1 MKSIVRACA
10 FAAFVFAFDGLRSL
24 AFDSVGLN
32 YSSVTVNGVPA
43 PYHVR
48 ADRLSVDLAQ
58 PAKMGDKLAIVATYT
73 ARPVRGIYFI
83 RPDKYYPHLQP
94 EIWSQGEAEDNRRWF
109 PTWDEP
115 NQKTPVETIV
125 TVQKGWTVTA
135 NGHLKSHTTTGA
147 TTTWDWDAAAV
158 PALST
163 IETTDSEPGVRN
175 AAWDAVADI
184 KDNAKHAK
192 HKMK

>member
-1 MKSIVRACA
+1 MRFRCIRFCIRRAAQPRVRQRRTEL
-10 FAAFVFAFDGLRSL
+10 FERNRKRRSG
-24 AFDSVGLN
+24 AVPRASR
-32 YSSVTVNGVPA
+32 SSFRG
-43 PYHVR
+43 
-48 ADRLSVDLAQ
+48 LAQ
-58 PAKMGDKLAIVATYT
+58 PAKTGDKLAIVATYT